1 MSLTANKDN
10 TREHLRSR
18 FPASSVWLEILLK
31 KKKKDNI
38 GRTQEVAI
46 YSICPEHRLFE
57 REVKKEKDQL
67 VEGLRGADQDLRLF
81 A

>member
-10 TREHLRSR
+10 TREHLRSC
-18 FPASSVWLEILLK
+18 FSALLSVCLK
-31 KKKKDNI
+31 TLFKKKKDDT
-38 GRTQEVAI
+38 GHAQEVAI
-46 YSICPEHRLFE
+46 YSVCSEHRLFE

-67 VEGLRGADQDLRLF
+67 MEGLRGVDQDLRLF